1 MLLGSLSPGDRLLSE
16 REMAAQFGV
25 SRSSVRSAIAA
36 LDQIGVVEV
45 RHGVGTFV
53 SVDTTR
59 LHNGILPWAIVRGV
73 EGLHD
78 LYEVRRH
85 VEVKTAGLAAESR
98 TSDALTTL
106 GQIIAA
112 MREFEQGPEEEFLRW
127 DMQFHVLI
135 AESTGNKAWT
145 FLCRELLEI
154 VWDMNATFDL
164 DLQRFPLH
172 MSSA

>member
-1 MLLGSLSPGDRLLSE
+1 MQVVERTSSPSASGLPFDRVARKGATDAVLTEIRRQMLLGRLSPGDRLPSE
-16 REMAAQFGV
+16 REMATQFGV

-59 LHNGILPWAIVRGV
+59 LHTGILPWAIVRGV

-78 LYEVRRH
+78 LCEVRRH
-85 VEVKTAGLAAESR
+85 VEVQTAGLAAESR

-106 GQIIAA
+106 GQ
-112 MREFEQGPEEEFLRW
+112 
-127 DMQFHVLI
+127 
-135 AESTGNKAWT
+135 
-145 FLCRELLEI
+145 
-154 VWDMNATFDL
+154 
-164 DLQRFPLH
+164 
-172 MSSA
+172 